1 MGHWGALPGV
11 WPADE
16 GGSPPLLSLLSPQ
29 LEHGAQCWAPQFRAD
44 WELLGEPRG
53 GCRAGGDRLRT
64 SGLFTGGREGREGI
78 RSMPGNI

>member
-1 MGHWGALPGV
+1 MGHWGALPRA

-44 WELLGEPRG
+44 WELLGG
-53 GCRAGGDRLRT
+53 LQWRAAEMVG
-64 SGLFTGGREGREGI
+64 SV
-78 RSMPGNI
+78 